1 MSELKSFWKLDPDLD
16 VPLDEYDGAVEN
28 LLSETYRDKSD
39 SRVMKIYYVLKPLI
53 ARRLQVLLR
62 RARAKSSQSSFPLWP
77 IEEKL
82 EHLKRELLVNCTKA
96 RDEIPFV
103 WFWPHGKA
111 FSFVITHDVETRKG
125 LGNIQRICE
134 IERKYGF
141 KSSWNFVPERYPV
154 DVRLLEEIVDA
165 GFEVGI
171 HGLKHD
177 GKLFSSRRVFDE
189 RMSKIEEYR
198 SEWGAVGFRSPAT
211 HRNRD
216 WMENMPFEYDSS
228 FPDTDP
234 YEPQPGG
241 CLSVFPFFIGNLVE
255 LPITLAQDHTLF
267 EILRCKDISI
277 WKQKIDWI
285 EKMNGMALVIVHPDY
300 IRTGG
305 GRGKESGYP
314 IEYYE
319 ELLRYVKT
327 KGHCWQ
333 ALPREVAQWWRRRE
347 ASEIAPGENREFR
360 IRGPAFKDGVVAQT
374 MLVDDQLKFGLDV
387 QKQVKQKYL

>member
-16 VPLDEYDGAVEN
+16 VPLDEYDKAVEN
-28 LLSETYRDKSD
+28 LLFETYRDKSD
-39 SRVMKIYYVLKPLI
+39 SRVVKIYYVLKPVI

-62 RARAKSSQSSFPLWP
+62 RTRAKSSQSSFPLWP

-82 EHLKRELLVNCTKA
+82 ERLKRQIVITCTKT

-111 FSFVITHDVETRKG
+111 FSFVITHDVETQKG

-300 IRTGG
+300 MRPGG
-305 GRGKESGYP
+305 GRGKDSGYP
-314 IEYYE
+314 VEYYE
-319 ELLRYVKT
+319 ELLQYVKN
-327 KGHCWQ
+327 KDHCWH
-333 ALPREVAQWWRRRE
+333 ALPREMAQWWRERN
-347 ASEIAPGENREFR
+347 ASEITPDGNIEAP
-360 IRGPAFKDGVVAQT
+360 IRGLAFKHGVVARIR
-374 MLVDDQLKFGLDV
+374 LVDNQVTFELDV
-387 QKQVKQKYL
+387 RKDIKQKCL